1 MAYTWDKAP
10 SSRQGTSTI
19 FTTSGT
25 SQPTAAFG
33 SQTYQ
38 IRVSTGAQSAFIK
51 IGDGTPTAAST
62 GDSAEVPANTI
73 DYFSVSPGQKLACV
87 QGSGAGLLSVTE
99 MS

>member
-1 MAYTWDKAP
+1 MAITFDKAP
-10 SSRQGTSTI
+10 GSRPGTSTI

-38 IRVSTGAQSAFIK
+38 IRVATGAQSAFIK

-62 GDSAEVPANTI
+62 GDSTLVGANVV
-73 DYFSVSPGQKLACV
+73 DYFCVTPGQKAAVV
-87 QGSGAGLLSVTE
+87 QGSGAGLVTITE
-99 MS
+99 VS